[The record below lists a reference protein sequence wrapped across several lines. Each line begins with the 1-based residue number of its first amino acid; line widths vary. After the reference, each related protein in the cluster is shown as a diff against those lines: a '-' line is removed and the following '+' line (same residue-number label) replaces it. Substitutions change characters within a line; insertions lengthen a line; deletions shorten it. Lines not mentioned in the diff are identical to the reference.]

1 MSDLYLNQ
9 IMRFAS
15 RRGSVLLVHVG
26 VVAARLVDAAG
37 LFGHHIARD
46 SISAGAGAAADVA
59 KLTGATLAVE
69 LV

>member
-15 RRGSVLLVHVG
+15 RRGSVLLVRVG

-37 LFGHHIARD
+37 LLGHHIARD
-46 SISAGAGAAADVA
+46 GVGTSARAAADVA